1 MKLSKNDF
9 YLDWPVS
16 IKIID
21 LRRFIIGKLIE
32 KGQVIRWA
40 IVDIKAS
47 NDSPNIKKIRINA
60 VVANPINP
68 QV

>member
-1 MKLSKNDF
+1 MKLRKFDF

-16 IKIID
+16 IKTFD

-32 KGQVIRWA
+32 KGLVIRWA

-47 NDSPNIKKIRINA
+47 VDSPNIKKIRINA
-60 VVANPINP
+60 VIANPINP
-68 QV
+68 

>member
-1 MKLSKNDF
+1 MKLSKIDF

-32 KGQVIRWA
+32 KGLVIRWA
-40 IVDIKAS
+40 IVDIRAS
-47 NDSPNIKKIRINA
+47 VDSSKTKKIRINA
-60 VVANPINP
+60 VIANPINP
-68 QV
+68 

>member
-1 MKLSKNDF
+1 MKLSKIDF

-21 LRRFIIGKLIE
+21 LRKFIFGKLIE
-32 KGQVIRWA
+32 KGLVIRWA

-47 NDSPNIKKIRINA
+47 VDSSYIKKIRINA
-60 VVANPINP
+60 VIANPINP
-68 QV
+68 

>member
-1 MKLSKNDF
+1 MRLSKIDF

-32 KGQVIRWA
+32 KGLVIRWA
-40 IVDIKAS
+40 IVDIRAS
-47 NDSPNIKKIRINA
+47 VDSSNTKKIRINA
-60 VVANPINP
+60 VIANQLNP
-68 QV
+68 

>member
-1 MKLSKNDF
+1 MKLSKIDF

-21 LRRFIIGKLIE
+21 LRRFIVEKLLE
-32 KGQVIRWA
+32 KGLVIRWA

-47 NDSPNIKKIRINA
+47 VDSSNTKKIRINA
-60 VVANPINP
+60 VIANPLN
-68 QV
+68 Q

>member
-1 MKLSKNDF
+1 MKLSKIDF

-32 KGQVIRWA
+32 KGLVIRWA

-47 NDSPNIKKIRINA
+47 VDSSNIKKIRINA
-60 VVANPINP
+60 VLANPSNS
-68 QV
+68 

>member
-1 MKLSKNDF
+1 MRLRKVDF

-16 IKIID
+16 IKIND
-21 LRRFIIGKLIE
+21 LRKFIIGNLMK

-47 NDSPNIKKIRINA
+47 ANSTKKQLRING
-60 VVANPINP
+60 
-68 QV
+68 

>member
-1 MKLSKNDF
+1 MKLSKIDF

-32 KGQVIRWA
+32 KGLVIRWA

-47 NDSPNIKKIRINA
+47 VDSSNIKKIRINA
-60 VVANPINP
+60 VIANPIKP
-68 QV
+68 

>member
-1 MKLSKNDF
+1 MKLSKIDF

-32 KGQVIRWA
+32 KGLVIRWA
-40 IVDIKAS
+40 IVDIRAS
-47 NDSPNIKKIRINA
+47 VDSPNTKKIRINA
-60 VVANPINP
+60 VIANPINP
-68 QV
+68 

>member
-1 MKLSKNDF
+1 MKLSRIDF

-32 KGQVIRWA
+32 KGVVIRWA
-40 IVDIKAS
+40 IVQIKSSVDSS
-47 NDSPNIKKIRINA
+47 NVKKIRINA
-60 VVANPINP
+60 VIANPINP
-68 QV
+68 

>member
-1 MKLSKNDF
+1 MKLSNIDF

-21 LRRFIIGKLIE
+21 LRRFIISKLVE
-32 KGQVIRWA
+32 KGVVIRWA

-47 NDSPNIKKIRINA
+47 FDSSNIKRIRINA
-60 VVANPINP
+60 VIANQIKP
-68 QV
+68 

>member
-1 MKLSKNDF
+1 MKLSKVDF

-21 LRRFIIGKLIE
+21 LRRFIIGKLVE
-32 KGQVIRWA
+32 EGLVIRWA

-47 NDSPNIKKIRINA
+47 IDSSNIKKIRINA
-60 VVANPINP
+60 VIANPKTP
-68 QV
+68 

>member
-1 MKLSKNDF
+1 MKLSKIDF

-32 KGQVIRWA
+32 KGVVIRWA
-40 IVDIKAS
+40 IVQIKS
-47 NDSPNIKKIRINA
+47 SVDSSNIKKIRINA
-60 VVANPINP
+60 VMANPINP
-68 QV
+68 

>member
-1 MKLSKNDF
+1 MKLSNIDF

-21 LRRFIIGKLIE
+21 LRRFIVGKLME
-32 KGQVIRWA
+32 KGLVIRWA

-47 NDSPNIKKIRINA
+47 LDSSNIKKIRIKA
-60 VVANPINP
+60 VIANPINP
-68 QV
+68 

>member
-1 MKLSKNDF
+1 MKLSKIDF

-32 KGQVIRWA
+32 KGLVIRWA
-40 IVDIKAS
+40 IVDIK
-47 NDSPNIKKIRINA
+47 DSVDSSNIKKIRINA
-60 VVANPINP
+60 VIANQINS
-68 QV
+68 

>member
-1 MKLSKNDF
+1 MKLSRIDF

-21 LRRFIIGKLIE
+21 LRKFIFGKLIE
-32 KGQVIRWA
+32 KGLVIRWA

-47 NDSPNIKKIRINA
+47 VDSSNIKKIRINA
-60 VVANPINP
+60 VIAKPTNP
-68 QV
+68 

>member
-1 MKLSKNDF
+1 MKLSNIDF

-32 KGQVIRWA
+32 KGLVIRWA

-47 NDSPNIKKIRINA
+47 VDSSNIKKLRINA
-60 VVANPINP
+60 VIANPINP
-68 QV
+68 

>member
-1 MKLSKNDF
+1 MRLSKIDF
-9 YLDWPVS
+9 YLDWPES

-32 KGQVIRWA
+32 KGLVIRWA

-47 NDSPNIKKIRINA
+47 VDSSNIKKIRINA
-60 VVANPINP
+60 VIANPINP
-68 QV
+68 